1 MAEIVTMVGK
11 ICLVTGAT
19 AGIGFITARELAR
32 MGATVVLVGRNK
44 QKCEKAVAYIRS
56 ATGNN
61 AVEYLV
67 ADLSSQ
73 SNIRRLVR
81 EYLSRHSRLNV
92 LINNAGALFAHR
104 QESVDGIEMTLALNH
119 LSYFLLTTLLL
130 DTLQASAP
138 CRIVNVSSHAHEM
151 VTSFNFEDPQ
161 MSRTGLFGYN
171 RSEPISAIYT
181 LFAPM
186 VHPALLQY
194 ARSKLANLLFAY
206 ELAMRLEGTGVTVNS
221 LHPGFVHS
229 SFMMGNGT
237 LGAFMRLWAILFG
250 ISAEEG
256 AKTSIYLASAS
267 EVEGITGKHFMKC
280 QPTATS
286 PASNDEIAA
295 KRLWLLS
302 EKLTSSKTSAQEA
315 QHDQGGASGVAR
327 SQGGDDV
334 PGTHRRDG
342 YRGFVD

>member
-1 MAEIVTMVGK
+1 MAEATHMIGK
-11 ICLVTGAT
+11 TCLVTGAT
-19 AGIGFITARELAR
+19 AGIGFVTARELAR
-32 MGATVVLVGRNK
+32 LGATVVLVGRNK
-44 QKCEKAVAYIRS
+44 QKCEQTVTTIRT
-56 ATGNN
+56 ATGNI

-73 SNIRRLVR
+73 DDIRRLVR

-92 LINNAGALFAHR
+92 LVNNAGALFALR

-130 DTLQASAP
+130 DTLQASTP
-138 CRIVNVSSHAHEM
+138 SRIVNVSSHAHEM

-161 MSRTGLFGYN
+161 MSRAGTFGYN
-171 RSEPISAIYT
+171 QSEPVSAMYT

-194 ARSKLANLLFAY
+194 ARSKLANLLFTY
-206 ELAMRLEGTGVTVNS
+206 ELAKRLEGTGVSANA

-237 LGAFMRLWAILFG
+237 LGAFMRLWAKLFG

-256 AKTSIYLASAS
+256 AMTSIYLASAS
-267 EVEGITGKHFMKC
+267 QVEGITGKHFMKC
-280 QPTATS
+280 QPKETS
-286 PASNDEIAA
+286 SASNDKMAA

-302 EKLTSSKTSAQEA
+302 EKLTSVIRDSKI
-315 QHDQGGASGVAR
+315 
-327 SQGGDDV
+327 
-334 PGTHRRDG
+334 GT
-342 YRGFVD
+342 